1 MKLLLTSGGITNPS
15 IKDALVSLVRKT
27 PRATKIGFIP
37 TAMNS
42 ANGNKDWFIDQLTNL
57 REYGYTWIDIVDPS
71 APGVNWRARLREV
84 DVIFVS
90 GGNTF
95 HLLDQFRKTGFDR
108 WLNQAVKEKVYVG
121 VSAGTIIAT
130 PTIDIASLPPSD
142 PNLPQLENLRAL
154 RFVPFEIEPHCDNAR
169 FSSVEFYSKTR
180 NNAVYAL
187 DDNSAVRINGDKI
200 DVVSEGVWK
209 LYD

>member
-1 MKLLLTSGGITNPS
+1 
-15 IKDALVSLVRKT
+15 
-27 PRATKIGFIP
+27 
-37 TAMNS
+37 MNS

-57 REYGYTWIDIVDPS
+57 REYGYTWIDIIDVS
-71 APGVNWRARLREV
+71 APGVNWRTRLREV

-209 LYD
+209 QYD

>member
-15 IKDALVSLVRKT
+15 IKDALISLVRKT

-42 ANGNKDWFIDQLTNL
+42 ANGNKDWFIAQLTNL
-57 REYGYTWIDIVDPS
+57 RENGYTWIDIVDPS

-154 RFVPFEIEPHCDNAR
+154 RFVPFEIEPHCDSPR

-180 NNAVYAL
+180 NNSVYAL